1 MAAGYPIDWRYEAI
15 RAPALVE
22 EETNTDGA
30 IDGDEVDA
38 GVEEEE
44 LCGDVDEIGEIVDT
58 GVEMLLLEG
67 VEADVAIGLFDEEA
81 AADRL
86 GVLAIDFEA
95 EDATVTVGEPAIDF
109 DGETAAVLDGEAA
122 IDFDGEAAIDFDGE
136 PATVPE
142 GEAATVL
149 DGEAAT
155 VPDGEAAT
163 VPEGET
169 ATVPAGVPLGE
180 VDAGAAELVA
190 EATEVLAEEEAED
203 PSRLAP
209 VTVKIGALE

>member
-122 IDFDGEAAIDFDGE
+122 IDFDGE